1 MDPSQFGFDRPPF
14 DNTPNPAHFVNL
26 AGHRQ
31 AIETLLCAVEQRKG
45 LVLVT
50 GAPGTGKTLAGR
62 MLKHR
67 CGVHAAVAVVAR
79 PCTGAADL
87 WAAILDGFRL
97 GGNGS
102 ANPAQELERYAEA
115 LYEQDVPVVL
125 IVEDAHDLPDECLDL
140 LRRLAAIEADDMP
153 LIQIVLIGWPKL
165 AARFLGL
172 AGAAMQQRVWRHVKM
187 GPLGEADTLAYIRG
201 RIRLAGG
208 PEEDLFTEDAMRVVH
223 RRTGG
228 IPRLINWLCDAL
240 LNEAAEAH
248 TGRIDADRAEAIAF
262 EMSYDPELFEA
273 QLAADEAGVV
283 LHAQL
288 QNHPVIRS
296 LLDRLAQAEAGVAQ
310 AAAETAQ
317 LREREPEIARTLRR
331 YDRIFE
337 RMLPLLRSLQ
347 GYRRESEAMLAAC
360 REACGQLE
368 RMLQAPE
375 STLNEARRRS
385 EEVQQAAEG
394 MRELIAQAR
403 GATQEMRQ
411 QVVGCEDAVRRITTE
426 RDATLPVMRRTRR
439 MIGLLRRIHHLT
451 HERCERLDELAAR
464 AHGLCEELPA
474 RLAEMEKALV
484 EPARMLEQ
492 MRATEALLRQ
502 HVEAGERQRRN
513 AQQTIEQAVY
523 TARKIR
529 AEIQRT
535 RAEEKARGPASAEAE
550 DWLSRHGATG
560 RSLQA
565 MADDLLRRAR
575 EPETSAHPPTPD
587 LQSPA
592 LSVRPTPHRAPA
604 AATSQADMSR
614 GG

>member
-1 MDPSQFGFDRPPF
+1 MVPSQFGCDRLPF

-31 AIETLLCAVEQRKG
+31 AIETLLHAVEQRKG

-50 GAPGTGKTLAGR
+50 GAPGTGKTLMGR

-67 CGVHAAVAVVAR
+67 CGVNAAVALVAR

-87 WAAILDGFRL
+87 WSAILDGFRL

-115 LYEQDVPVVL
+115 LYEQDMPVVL

-187 GPLGEADTLAYIRG
+187 EPLGEADTLAYIRG
-201 RIRLAGG
+201 QIRLAGG
-208 PEEDLFTEDAMRVVH
+208 PTEDLFTEDAMRVVH

-240 LNEAAEAH
+240 LNEAAEMHAE
-248 TGRIDADRAEAIAF
+248 RIEADRAEAIAF
-262 EMSYDPELFEA
+262 DMSYDPELFEA
-273 QLAADEAGVV
+273 QLAADEAG
-283 LHAQL
+283 LLFQARL
-288 QNHPVIRS
+288 QDHPVIRS
-296 LLDRLAQAEAGVAQ
+296 LLDRLTQAEAGVAQ
-310 AAAETAQ
+310 AAAEIAQ
-317 LREREPEIARTLRR
+317 LRQREPEIARTLRR
-331 YDRIFE
+331 YDRVFE
-337 RMLPLLRSLQ
+337 RMIPLLRSLQ
-347 GYRRESEAMLAAC
+347 GYRRDSQAALAAC

-375 STLNEARRRS
+375 SVLNEARRQS
-385 EEVQQAAEG
+385 EEVQQAAQG

-403 GATQEMRQ
+403 GATEEMRQ
-411 QVVGCEDAVRRITTE
+411 QVVGCEDAVRRITQE

-451 HERCERLDELAAR
+451 HERGQRLDELSSR
-464 AHGLCEELPA
+464 AQDLCEELPA
-474 RLAEMEKALV
+474 RLAEMTRALA

-492 MRATEALLRQ
+492 MRATEAALRQ

-523 TARKIR
+523 TARRIR
-529 AEIQRT
+529 AEIEQ
-535 RAEEKARGPASAEAE
+535 AKAREEDGSPAPAAYEVRLTRPAVPGRGLQTTLDALRRRLREWETSAQSPTP
-550 DWLSRHGATG
+550 DPRPPIPT
-560 RSLQA
+560 
-565 MADDLLRRAR
+565 LRRA
-575 EPETSAHPPTPD
+575 
-587 LQSPA
+587 PA
-592 LSVRPTPHRAPA
+592 P
-604 AATSQADMSR
+604 ATSQADMSH